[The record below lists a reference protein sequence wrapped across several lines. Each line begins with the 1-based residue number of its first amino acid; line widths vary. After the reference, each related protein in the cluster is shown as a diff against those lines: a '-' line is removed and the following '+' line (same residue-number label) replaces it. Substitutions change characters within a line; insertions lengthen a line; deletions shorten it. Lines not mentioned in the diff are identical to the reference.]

1 MNFNKFVFII
11 PSYNNVDWYIY
22 NIKSIVK
29 QQYDN
34 WRAIYI
40 DDASTDG
47 TLKLVRDYVKSLDLT
62 QKFTYI
68 QNPKKLGPAGS
79 RYQGYIQIFDDEI
92 CCMLDGDDWLYGDNV
107 LDILNYIYNK
117 GYNCTYGSYFN
128 TGIPENLIPRPPSDY
143 SDHIHKNKL
152 YRTQAKKNFIASH
165 LRTMRANLIKDINP
179 HKYLKLNNEWVQVC
193 TDMAEMFYV
202 LEKKET
208 RHKFIQLPLYVY
220 NFHNSIRYDTSY
232 VHKDKEKGVREYRKN
247 VMEFISNASRD

>member
-11 PSYNNVDWYIY
+11 PSYNNADWYQY
-22 NIKSIVK
+22 NIKSIRK
-29 QQYDN
+29 QEYDN

-40 DDASTDG
+40 DDASTDD
-47 TLKLVRDYVKSLDLT
+47 TLKLARGYVKSLDLT
-62 QKFTYI
+62 KKFTYI

-79 RYQGYIQIFDDEI
+79 RYQGYVHTFDDEV
-92 CCMLDGDDWLYGDNV
+92 CCMLDGDDWLYGSNV
-107 LDILNYIYNK
+107 LDILNRIYND

-128 TGIPENLIPRPPSDY
+128 TGIPEENLIPRPPSDY
-143 SDHIHKNKL
+143 SDKTHKYKT
-152 YRTQAKKNFIASH
+152 YRSQVAKSFLASH

-179 HKYLKLNNEWVQVC
+179 DKYLKLNNEWIQVC

-208 RHKFIQLPLYVY
+208 RHKFIEQPLYVY

-232 VHKDKEKGVREYRKN
+232 IRKDKGVCDYRN
-247 VMEFISNASRD
+247 SVMEFIKNAS

>member
-22 NIKSIVK
+22 NIKSIAK
-29 QQYDN
+29 QHYDN

-79 RYQGYIQIFDDEI
+79 RYQGYIQAFDNEI
-92 CCMLDGDDWLYGDNV
+92 CCMLDGDDWLYGYNV
-107 LDILNYIYNK
+107 LNILDDIYNQ
-117 GYNCTYGSYFN
+117 GYNCTYGSYLN
-128 TGIPENLIPRPPSDY
+128 TGIPENLIPRPPCDY
-143 SDHIHKNKL
+143 SSHIHKYKL
-152 YRTQAKKNFIASH
+152 YRSQTTKSFIASH
-165 LRTMRANLIKDINP
+165 LRTMRANLIKDINSN
-179 HKYLKLNNEWVQVC
+179 KYLKLNNEWVQVC

-208 RHKFIQLPLYVY
+208 LHKFIEQPLYVY
-220 NFHNSIRYDTSY
+220 NFHNSIRYATSY
-232 VHKDKEKGVREYRKN
+232 TNSGWDKGMREYRNN
-247 VMEFISNASRD
+247 VMEFIKNAS